1 MKANVYDADGKQTDR
16 MELPGVFGTPLRK
29 DLILRSFLSVMSRS
43 RQAHGTDLL
52 AGNRSSA
59 HYHGRRRRVRWTMM
73 GKEMAR
79 MQRIH
84 GKQPG
89 YLQFRARN
97 VPQAVKGRE
106 AHPPK
111 TWKDWTQR
119 INKKENRLAIDSA
132 IAATANVALV
142 GARGHKLQD
151 LKELPIVLENA
162 VEKMGKAAEL
172 AKLFE
177 ALGLSAEIERVS
189 KKKIR
194 AGKGKSRGRKYRVK
208 VGPLIV
214 VAKDSG
220 IGRAAKN
227 FPGVDVAR
235 ADSLNVAKLAPGALP
250 GRLAIFTK
258 DAIKALTAESKTEEK
273 E

>member
-1 MKANVYDADGKQTDR
+1 MKASVYDTAGKAVDK
-16 MELPGVFGTPLRK
+16 MELPVVFATPLRK
-29 DLILRSFLSVMSRS
+29 DLILRSFLSVMSRG

-59 HYHGRRRRVRWTMM
+59 HYHGRRRRVRYSMM

-84 GKQPG
+84 GRQPG

-132 IAATANVALV
+132 LAATANKALV
-142 GARGHKLQD
+142 EARGHSLHD
-151 LKELPIVLENA
+151 VKELPIILENGI
-162 VEKMGKAAEL
+162 EKMNKAAEL
-172 AKLFE
+172 AKLFDS
-177 ALGLSAEIERVS
+177 LGLAAEIERVS
-189 KKKIR
+189 EKRIR
-194 AGKGKSRGRKYRVK
+194 AGRGKSRGRKYRVK

-214 VAKDSG
+214 VAKDGG
-220 IGRAAKN
+220 IGKAASS
-227 FPGVDVAR
+227 FPGVGIAR
-235 ADSLNVAKLAPGALP
+235 ADSLNVAELAPGALP
-250 GRLAIFTK
+250 GRLTIFTK
-258 DAIKALTAESKTEEK
+258 DAIKALESEPKAKEK